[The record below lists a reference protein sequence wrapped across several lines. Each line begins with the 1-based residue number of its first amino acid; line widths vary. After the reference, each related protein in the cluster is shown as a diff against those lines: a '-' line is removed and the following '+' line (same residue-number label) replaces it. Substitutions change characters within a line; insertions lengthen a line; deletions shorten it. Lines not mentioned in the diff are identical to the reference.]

1 MSKDVIPLRDVM
13 QMLRLGKK
21 CNISFITYD
30 RRRNKGGQ
38 LKHASNVILVQAK
51 KGDGLEVNSE
61 FESTIM
67 PGIKKDP
74 NHRVHGT
81 FNIQYTNGDIEKVHT
96 VLLTQFNKKRI
107 AI

>member
-1 MSKDVIPLRDVM
+1 MSKEIIPLRDAM
-13 QMLRLGKK
+13 QMLRLGKR
-21 CNISFITYD
+21 CNISFISFD
-30 RRRNKGGQ
+30 KKRNKGGQ
-38 LKHASNVILVQAK
+38 LKHAENIILVQAK
-51 KGDGLEVNSE
+51 KSDGLAVDNDY
-61 FESTIM
+61 ESNIL

-81 FNIQYTNGDIEKVHT
+81 FNIQYTNGDVEKVHT